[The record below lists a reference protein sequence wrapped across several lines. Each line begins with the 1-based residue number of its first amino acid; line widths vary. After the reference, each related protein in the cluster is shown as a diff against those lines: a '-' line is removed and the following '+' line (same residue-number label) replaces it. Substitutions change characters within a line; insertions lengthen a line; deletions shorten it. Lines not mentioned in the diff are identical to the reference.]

1 MPSSPWSRTRLRALT
16 KLYSVPYAALVHTL
30 SKIESTT
37 KRLEI
42 ASYLTQFLTKVMQTT
57 PGDLLKVVYL
67 CINRLCPDYEGLELG
82 LGESTL
88 LTAISES
95 TGRTE
100 KQIKADYKQEGD
112 LGTVAQVCP
121 SRRLPSAEA
130 DTIDP
135 LTELAQQTT
144 SHVQASAI
152 NCTRRVQATERNC
165 ENRRQN
171 DQSA

>member
-1 MPSSPWSRTRLRALT
+1 MKGLT
-16 KLYSVPYAALVHTL
+16 SVPYAALVHTL

-100 KQIKADYKQEGD
+100 KQIKADYKIVGD
-112 LGTVAQVCP
+112 LGTVAQVGISMLFQPGLLMCALT
-121 SRRLPSAEA
+121 SDRIRATNNLSCSN
-130 DTIDP
+130 P
-135 LTELAQQTT
+135 LL
-144 SHVQASAI
+144 
-152 NCTRRVQATERNC
+152 
-165 ENRRQN
+165 
-171 DQSA
+171 

>member
-1 MPSSPWSRTRLRALT
+1 
-16 KLYSVPYAALVHTL
+16 
-30 SKIESTT
+30 
-37 KRLEI
+37 
-42 ASYLTQFLTKVMQTT
+42 MQTT

-112 LGTVAQVCP
+112 LGTVAQVGLSWRMLF
-121 SRRLPSAEA
+121 SRAHLWSMGR
-130 DTIDP
+130 
-135 LTELAQQTT
+135 
-144 SHVQASAI
+144 
-152 NCTRRVQATERNC
+152 TRATN
-165 ENRRQN
+165 N
-171 DQSA
+171 QSCSSLNH